1 MLKKEEFFFPGTRS
15 LPHHHKKA
23 NFILWEAIFF
33 FRRAEV
39 KIQIVFFFRQQ
50 SLREANKCNPY
61 HRIWYV
67 TGVSEFATIKRSCY
81 KLTKPP
87 PYIYDIKA
95 NRSNNLFLLD

>member
-1 MLKKEEFFFPGTRS
+1 MGGHL
-15 LPHHHKKA
+15 
-23 NFILWEAIFF
+23 F

-67 TGVSEFATIKRSCY
+67 TGVSEFCY
-81 KLTKPP
+81 HKKVMLQIDQTS